1 MELKINMRLETL
13 SGEEANRDGDAI
25 NDMILQSFPGEAIQL
40 LTRASGAASAA
51 ADFRPGIGQQSRWRS
66 VIRWALRI
74 FASVVFSAALLLA
87 MLPGIMST
95 RRGRDRCFSLAN
107 MFVPGTVQ
115 VTDMQIGWQQ
125 PLDVSGLTWTE
136 PQELGGRQLASVDR
150 VNTSRA
156 LLDIVRGRP
165 FDVMVSKPNVD
176 CSIDVASGEMHIT
189 QVLQGTAQPAQA
201 LPAETLSHSSKGRTH
216 STRQLLVESSPLQ
229 FTAEGLLLNAH
240 IYVSDGVL
248 QVPDELR
255 QVIGKDFHASAIVGG
270 DNLNSDGAD
279 FGIET
284 GWAQTEHQPKGTAH
298 SGHLLEP
305 TAVAFNSQHVQAQL
319 SGWRTKTG
327 MLLREPAT
335 AAVDYTPAL
344 AKYGL
349 QRISPLMSN
358 VVAVQEG
365 GKVEMRWTPE
375 HMALPAERSTLQ
387 IQPMKLVV
395 GRGDFVSKI
404 VNLLGLKDSSL
415 SKSSL
420 QAWTSTIAVD
430 VYPGGPIQTQRLDI
444 LLGIGHGHTGVH
456 LCMWGSMDPTQD
468 SALDMT
474 LGFPADTLTW
484 AGLKGVPQDGMLTVV
499 VRGTADK
506 PKIDW
511 QGAYNKLTSSA
522 LTWQTEAPA
531 ADGSVSFKQTIA
543 NKALKGLGTLHR
555 RVIGSSSQVGQPGDA
570 TSAKVPQP
578 VAPLP
583 WQTKTT

>member
-1 MELKINMRLETL
+1 M
-13 SGEEANRDGDAI
+13 
-25 NDMILQSFPGEAIQL
+25 
-40 LTRASGAASAA
+40 
-51 ADFRPGIGQQSRWRS
+51 
-66 VIRWALRI
+66 IRWALRVL
-74 FASVVFSAALLLA
+74 ASVVFSAALLMA
-87 MLPGIMST
+87 TLPGILST

-107 MFVPGTVQ
+107 LFVPGTVQ
-115 VTDMQIGWQQ
+115 VADMQIGWQQ

-136 PQELGGRQLASVDR
+136 PQELGGRQLASVDHI
-150 VNTSRA
+150 NSSRA

-176 CSIDVASGEMHIT
+176 CSIDAASGEMHII
-189 QVLQGTAQPAQA
+189 QVLQGTARPAQA
-201 LPAETLSHSSKGRTH
+201 LPAETLAHTSKGRAH
-216 STRQLLVESSPLQ
+216 STKQLLVESSPLQ

-270 DNLNSDGAD
+270 DNLKADGAD
-279 FGIET
+279 FGIDAA
-284 GWAQTEHQPKGTAH
+284 WAQTQTQTEHQPKGTAH
-298 SGHLLEP
+298 SGHPLEP
-305 TAVAFNSQHVQAQL
+305 AAIAFNSQHVQAQL

-327 MLLREPAT
+327 MLLREPAA

-349 QRISPLMSN
+349 QKISPLMSN

-375 HMALPAERSTLQ
+375 GMALPAERSTLQ
-387 IQPMKLVV
+387 IEPMKLVV

-430 VYPGGPIQTQRLDI
+430 VAPDGPIQTQRLDI
-444 LLGIGHGHTGVH
+444 LLGTGHGHTGVH

-484 AGLKGVPQDGMLTVV
+484 AGLKGVPQDGMLTVA
-499 VRGTADK
+499 VRGTAEK

-522 LTWQTEAPA
+522 LKWQTEAPA
-531 ADGSVSFKQTIA
+531 ADGSLSLEQTIA
-543 NKALKGLGTLHR
+543 NKALKGLGTLHKK
-555 RVIGSSSQVGQPGDA
+555 VTGSSSQVEQPGDA
-570 TSAKVPQP
+570 TNAKVPQP

-583 WQTKTT
+583 WQTNTA

>member
-1 MELKINMRLETL
+1 
-13 SGEEANRDGDAI
+13 
-25 NDMILQSFPGEAIQL
+25 
-40 LTRASGAASAA
+40 
-51 ADFRPGIGQQSRWRS
+51 
-66 VIRWALRI
+66 
-74 FASVVFSAALLLA
+74 
-87 MLPGIMST
+87 
-95 RRGRDRCFSLAN
+95 
-107 MFVPGTVQ
+107 
-115 VTDMQIGWQQ
+115 MQIGWHQ

-136 PQELGGRQLASVDR
+136 PQELGGRQLASVDHI
-150 VNTSRA
+150 NTTKA

-176 CSIDVASGEMHIT
+176 CSVDAASGEMHIT

-201 LPAETLSHSSKGRTH
+201 LPTETHSHSSKGRAH

-255 QVIGKDFHASAIVGG
+255 QVIGKDFHASAIVGV
-270 DNLNSDGAD
+270 DNLKADGAD
-279 FGIET
+279 YGIEAE
-284 GWAQTEHQPKGTAH
+284 WAQTEHQPKGTAH
-298 SGHLLEP
+298 SGHPLEP

-335 AAVDYTPAL
+335 AALDYTPAL

-375 HMALPAERSTLQ
+375 GMALPAERSTLQ
-387 IQPMKLVV
+387 IEPMKLVV

-404 VNLLGLKDSSL
+404 VNLLGLNDSSL

-430 VYPGGPIQTQRLDI
+430 VYPDGPIQTQRLDI
-444 LLGIGHGHTGVH
+444 LLGTGCGHTGVH

-484 AGLKGVPQDGMLTVV
+484 AGLKGVPQDGMLTVA
-499 VRGTADK
+499 VRGTAEK

-511 QGAYNKLTSSA
+511 QGAYNTLTSSA
-522 LTWQTEAPA
+522 LTWQTEAPT
-531 ADGSVSFKQTIA
+531 ADGALSLKQTIA
-543 NKALKGLGTLHR
+543 NKALKGLGTLHKK
-555 RVIGSSSQVGQPGDA
+555 VTGSSSQVGQAGDA

-583 WQTKTT
+583 WQTKAA

>member
-1 MELKINMRLETL
+1 
-13 SGEEANRDGDAI
+13 
-25 NDMILQSFPGEAIQL
+25 
-40 LTRASGAASAA
+40 
-51 ADFRPGIGQQSRWRS
+51 
-66 VIRWALRI
+66 
-74 FASVVFSAALLLA
+74 

-189 QVLQGTAQPAQA
+189 QVLQ
-201 LPAETLSHSSKGRTH
+201 
-216 STRQLLVESSPLQ
+216 VESSPLQ

-511 QGAYNKLTSSA
+511 QGCVHS
-522 LTWQTEAPA
+522 
-531 ADGSVSFKQTIA
+531 I
-543 NKALKGLGTLHR
+543 
-555 RVIGSSSQVGQPGDA
+555 
-570 TSAKVPQP
+570 
-578 VAPLP
+578 
-583 WQTKTT
+583 